1 MADYKIPKA
10 LKTRIAD
17 VAQKH
22 DLGTPETA
30 ADHFITR
37 GLKAYEAPAGSVKQ
51 QLAYL
56 VDEQGYSSIDEAV
69 EHLLV
74 RGLRAYEESASSP
87 EELEARLRGLGYID

>member
-10 LKTRIAD
+10 LKSRLAE
-17 VAQKH
+17 VASKH
-22 DLGTPETA
+22 NLGTAETA

-37 GLKAYEAPAGSVKQ
+37 GLKAYEAPEGSVGA
-51 QLAYL
+51 QLEYL
-56 VDEQGYSSIDEAV
+56 VDEQGYSSVDEAV

-74 RGLRAYEESASSP
+74 RGLRAYEESAATP